1 MWTIVMAFRN
11 DWRVRMSLRHDEWPG
26 CIAGK
31 DPAYLG
37 FKSNSSS
44 FFRCDA
50 ARTHSF
56 VFSACTDPLSA
67 SQSRNGR
74 CRAHRHTWRAC
85 SKRTATR
92 APGLRARSS
101 SCLLCSANVK
111 PALGG
116 HTVSGDARIHAAAS
130 PWPGTCVADD
140 VEPLFVVDLAHGERA

>member
-11 DWRVRMSLRHDEWPG
+11 DWRVRMSLRRDEWPG

-74 CRAHRHTWRAC
+74 CRAHRHT
-85 SKRTATR
+85 
-92 APGLRARSS
+92 
-101 SCLLCSANVK
+101 
-111 PALGG
+111 
-116 HTVSGDARIHAAAS
+116 
-130 PWPGTCVADD
+130 
-140 VEPLFVVDLAHGERA
+140 